1 MRLGF
6 ELLDSGNQITLPNV
20 GGCILTV
27 DELNITWQK
36 KRGVVVVGNSFLLLN

>member
-36 KRGVVVVGNSFLLLN
+36 KGGGGGREFIPFA